1 MKMRDVLSA
10 DTKHQLKKVLSP
22 STKSDEP
29 LTRRDWEEIMGIR
42 KDTYKRLGGRIR
54 RKQ

>member
-1 MKMRDVLSA
+1 MELKDVLSA
-10 DTKHQLKKVLSP
+10 NTKQQLKKALSP
-22 STKSDEP
+22 STKADEP

>member
-10 DTKHQLKKVLSP
+10 DTKQQFKKVLSP
-22 STKSDEP
+22 STKAHEP
-29 LTRRDWEEIMGIR
+29 LTRRDWEEIMGTKR
-42 KDTYKRLGGRIR
+42 DTYKRTGGRIR

>member
-1 MKMRDVLSA
+1 MEMRDVLSA
-10 DTKHQLKKVLSP
+10 DAKQHLKKVLSP

-29 LTRRDWEEIMGIR
+29 VTRRDWEEIMGIR
-42 KDTYKRLGGRIR
+42 KDTYKRIGGRTR